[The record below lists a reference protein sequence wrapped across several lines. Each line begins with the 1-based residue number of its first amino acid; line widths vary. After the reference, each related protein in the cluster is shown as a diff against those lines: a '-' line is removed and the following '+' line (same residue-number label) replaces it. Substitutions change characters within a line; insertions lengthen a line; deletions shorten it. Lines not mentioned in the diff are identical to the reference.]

1 MAPADATWR
10 LPEVTREDIATALR
24 DLGLSAGDGV
34 MVHSSLKSFGHVA
47 GGAATVIEAL
57 MQVLR
62 PEGTLM
68 MPSFNHGTPF
78 SQGGEGFYDPRSTPT
93 TNGAIP
99 DLFWRLPGVYRSLDP
114 THPIAAWGRSAR
126 RYTQFHHRTLTMG
139 PESPLGLL
147 GREGG
152 LGLFL
157 GVTYKVNTFH
167 HVVETTLGAP
177 CLGRRTDVYPVRIP
191 AGGWEGT
198 AANSAGADP
207 ADRLVQGRTWG
218 WRERGCPIT
227 DSARYEREMVARG
240 LQKEMMIGACRAIL
254 FRLSDCFDA
263 IAQGLNEGTDG
274 FPPCHRCPIRPRQVQ
289 QTVPSDW
296 DEQHQRLMPDSEALT
311 Y

>member
-1 MAPADATWR
+1 MAPADGTPP
-10 LPEVTREDIATALR
+10 LSEVTREDIATTLR

-34 MVHSSLKSFGHVA
+34 MVHSSLKSLGRVA
-47 GGAATVIEAL
+47 GGAAAVIEAL
-57 MQVLR
+57 MQVLT

-68 MPSFNHGTPF
+68 MPSFNHGEPF
-78 SQGGEGFYDPRSTPT
+78 WQGGPGLCDPRSTPT
-93 TNGAIP
+93 TNGVIP
-99 DLFWRLPGVYRSLDP
+99 DLFWRLPGVCRSLDP
-114 THPIAAWGRSAR
+114 THSIAAWGRSAR

-152 LGLFL
+152 LGLFI
-157 GVTYKVNTFH
+157 GVTYKVNTYH

-177 CLGRRTDVYPVRIP
+177 CLGRRTESYPVRIP
-191 AGGWEGT
+191 VGGWEGT
-198 AANSAGADP
+198 AANSADP
-207 ADRLVQGRTWG
+207 APTDRIVQGRTWG

-240 LQKEMMIGACRAIL
+240 RQKETIVGACRAIL
-254 FRLSDCFDA
+254 FRLSDCFDV
-263 IAQGLNEGTDG
+263 IAQGLNEGMDG
-274 FPPCHRCPIRPRQVQ
+274 FPPCRLCPIRPRQVQ

-296 DEQHQRLMPDSEALT
+296 DEQHQRLMPDSEAWT